1 MISPEFLITAL
12 IVILVPGTG
21 VIFTVSTALARGTR
35 AAIIAAIGCTLG
47 ILPHIAAAILGITAI
62 LNLSA
67 IVFRVV
73 RFIGVAYLLYMAYS
87 MWKNTETLKIE
98 TRSSND
104 RGLKI
109 IGRAVLLNLLNPKLT
124 LFFMAFLPQFLS
136 FGSTSRIESMLAL
149 SGLFMFMTLVVFI
162 AYGVASS
169 AARQAL
175 TKSPKL
181 VRWIQRTFAGLLA
194 LFALRLALA
203 DE

>member
-1 MISPEFLITAL
+1 MIRPEFIITAL

-47 ILPHIAAAILGITAI
+47 IVPHIMAAILGITTI

-73 RFIGVAYLLYMAYS
+73 RFIGVAYLLFLAYS
-87 MWKNTETLKIE
+87 MWKNAGTLKIE
-98 TRSSND
+98 ARSSNEPGM
-104 RGLKI
+104 RI

-136 FGSTSRIESMLAL
+136 FGSSSRIESMLAL
-149 SGLFMFMTLVVFI
+149 SGVFMLMTLVVFI

-169 AARQAL
+169 AARGAL
-175 TKSPKL
+175 TRSPRL
-181 VRWIQRTFAGLLA
+181 VRWIQRTFAALLA

>member
-12 IVILVPGTG
+12 IVVLVPGTG

-98 TRSSND
+98 TRSSSE

-109 IGRAVLLNLLNPKLT
+109 ISRAVLLNLLNPKLT

-136 FGSTSRIESMLAL
+136 FGSTSRIESMVAL

-175 TKSPKL
+175 TKSPRL

>member
-73 RFIGVAYLLYMAYS
+73 RFIGAAYLLYMAYS